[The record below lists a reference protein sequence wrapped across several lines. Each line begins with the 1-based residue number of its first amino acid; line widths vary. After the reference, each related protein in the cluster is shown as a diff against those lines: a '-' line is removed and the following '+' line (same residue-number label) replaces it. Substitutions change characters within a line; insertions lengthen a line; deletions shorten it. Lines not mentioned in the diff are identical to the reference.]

1 MQVPVKKKV
10 FVKGKIKESRTSSM
24 QEASTG
30 SNADY
35 SINQWAKQAL
45 DVAKHK
51 LLGVCLVSRG
61 TKRPQLKSG

>member
-1 MQVPVKKKV
+1 MQVLVKKKV

-30 SNADY
+30 SNAEY

-45 DVAKHK
+45 DVAK
-51 LLGVCLVSRG
+51 LLGVSLQNPVRLETEIFG
-61 TKRPQLKSG
+61 L

>member
-30 SNADY
+30 SNAEY

-45 DVAKHK
+45 DVAK
-51 LLGVCLVSRG
+51 LLGVCVVSRG
-61 TKRPQLKSG
+61 MKRPRLKSG